1 MDHNKL
7 WKILKV
13 MGVLEHLTC
22 PLRSLYAGQQAIV
35 RTGYGMMDWLKTGKK
50 SMSRLYTTNL
60 FI

>member
-13 MGVLEHLTC
+13 MGIPEHLTY
-22 PLRSLYAGQQAIV
+22 PLRNLYAGQDATV
-35 RTGYGMMDWLKTGKK
+35 RIGHGTTDWLKTGKK